1 MALNWKVKNRRQD
14 LWYEIHF
21 TRAYRELKKK
31 YLSPVELEVEVMK
44 LQYPAIFHEVEE
56 QDLFAGRIEFGKVGF
71 GIQTQTGGFGYYID
85 EKAVIQEIEH
95 KPGSAAYREGLL
107 EILEYWKAENS
118 TQKVLDGMPVYL
130 KNAMHTGEVINVNSY
145 WEVMPLPAHPI
156 IRMAGT
162 YLDYDKLVRLGLPG
176 LEEEIL
182 KEREKASGE
191 NREISF
197 YNGMYEAL
205 QIVKNCFLWYSEMCL
220 RLSAKE
226 TGSRREELN
235 KMAEVLE
242 LNVKRAP
249 KSLREA
255 IQLIWLYS
263 LMTPAVSFGRMDIY
277 LGDLYVHDVENGIIT
292 EEEALSYIQSLFRLI
307 DHIDC
312 DMDSRVIIGGYG
324 RRNPENADRFD
335 LVAIEACRT
344 VKEVSPQFT
353 LRFCKDTPK
362 EVWDASMTCIG
373 EGRSYP
379 LLYNDERYVPG
390 MMRAANV
397 SREIAERYIPLGC
410 GEMEFDHYS
419 YHTPSGL
426 ENVNK
431 ILEMAIY
438 GGYDP
443 VLRKQ
448 VGLVTKPLKDCE
460 SFEEFLN
467 NYKRQLHHYT
477 VALAEFERYE
487 YDAVA
492 KIHSFILPSILYD
505 GCIEKGKSAFNGG
518 TVLHGTLEINGFAN
532 ASDSLVTIKKLIF
545 EEKRYTAEQLLEAME
560 DNFAGHERMLKEILE
575 IEKYGNDNSEADDM
589 FLMLYDYVSSDTRE
603 QARHVGLGSYLT
615 VSVNNQQNT
624 TLGRWTGAMP
634 DGRKAG
640 MPLGNANSPT
650 PGSDKN
656 GVTALLNS
664 MAKPDQSITAGA
676 VQNVRF
682 SKEMFQHSRE
692 KVIALI
698 TDYFK
703 NGGWQ
708 LMVSV
713 VGKDDLKNALEHPE
727 EYSDLIVRVGG
738 FSARFVNLSKDV
750 QLEIYERTTY

>member
-1 MALNWKVKNRRQD
+1 MALNWKVKNRRAD

-21 TRAYRELKKK
+21 TRAYRELKKVCK
-31 YLSPVELEVEVMK
+31 SPVELEVEVMR

-56 QDLFAGRIEFGKVGF
+56 QDLFAGRIEFGKAGF
-71 GIQTQTGGFGYYID
+71 GIQTQTGGFGYYFD
-85 EKAVIQEIEH
+85 ENAVIDEIEH
-95 KPGSAAYREGLL
+95 KPGSPAYREGLL
-107 EILEYWKAENS
+107 EMLAFWKAENS
-118 TQKVLDGMPVYL
+118 TQKVLDGLPAYL
-130 KNAMHTGEVINVNSY
+130 KNTFRLNEVINVNTY
-145 WEVMPLPAHPI
+145 WEMVPLPAHPI

-176 LEEEIL
+176 IEHEIREYR
-182 KEREKASGE
+182 ERALADGGD
-191 NREISF
+191 ISF
-197 YNGMYEAL
+197 YDGMLAAL
-205 QIVKNCFLWYSEMCL
+205 MLVKKCFLWYRDMCL
-220 RLSAKE
+220 RLAENDTEKRKKE
-226 TGSRREELN
+226 LTV
-235 KMAEVLE
+235 MAEVLE
-242 LNVKRAP
+242 KNVERAP
-249 KSLREA
+249 ASFREA

-263 LMTPAVSFGRMDIY
+263 LMAPAVSFGRMDIY
-277 LGDLYVHDVENGIIT
+277 LGDLYVHDIDNGIIT
-292 EEEALSYIQSLFRLI
+292 EPEALRYVQSLFRLI

-324 RRNPENADRFD
+324 RRNPENADRFG
-335 LVAIEACRT
+335 LIAIEACRT
-344 VKEVSPQFT
+344 VKEVAPQFT
-353 LRFCKDTPK
+353 LRFCRETPK
-362 EVWDASMTCIG
+362 EIWEASMNCIG

-379 LLYNDERYVPG
+379 LLYNDEQYVPG
-390 MMRAANV
+390 MMKAANV
-397 SREIAERYIPLGC
+397 SREIAQRYLPLGC

-431 ILEMAIY
+431 ILELAIY

-443 VLRKQ
+443 ILRKQ
-448 VGLVTKPLKDCE
+448 VGLVTKPLAECE
-460 SFEEFLN
+460 SFEEFLK

-492 KIHSFILPSILYD
+492 RIHSFILPSILYD
-505 GCIEKGKSAFNGG
+505 GCVQKGKSAFHGG
-518 TVLHGTLEINGFAN
+518 AELHGTLEINGFAN
-532 ASDSLVTIKKLIF
+532 AADALTAIKKLIYD
-545 EEKRYTAEQLLEAME
+545 EKRYTVEELLQAME
-560 DNFAGHERMLKEILE
+560 DNFAGHEQMRKEILD
-575 IEKYGNDNSEADDM
+575 IEKYGNDNREADEM
-589 FLMLYDYVSSDTRE
+589 FLMLYEYVSSDARE

-634 DGRKAG
+634 DGRMAG

-650 PGSDKN
+650 PGSDRN
-656 GVTALLNS
+656 GITALLNS

-682 SKEMFQHSRE
+682 SKETFNHSRE
-692 KVIALI
+692 KAVQLI
-698 TDYFK
+698 EDYFR

-713 VGKDDLKNALEHPE
+713 VGKEDLKNALEHPE
-727 EYSDLIVRVGG
+727 DYYDLIVSVGG
-738 FSARFVNLSKDV
+738 FSARFVNLTKDV